1 MESPREIAKWS
12 GITCLIAFAVAALS
26 FLPALLFFS
35 TLEKN
40 SPDVVHPLVLIVS
53 AFLLFGSFGVAV
65 VSFVLFVVARIWQEA
80 RPDSGQAPGP
90 PAPPLLPLQPAKRPR
105 LKVTVA
111 ILLWALAL
119 ALVFAVITSTYTILT
134 VQGIH

>member
-1 MESPREIAKWS
+1 MESPSEIAKWS

-26 FLPALLFFS
+26 FFPAALFFS
-35 TLEKN
+35 TVG
-40 SPDVVHPLVLIVS
+40 SPTEVHPLVLIVS

-105 LKVTVA
+105 LKATVA